1 MEKKGQ
7 RETAVATY
15 GHSTGLE
22 NGKDRFHS
30 TGLLKQISGSYQEV
44 G

>member
-1 MEKKGQ
+1 MGKKV
-7 RETAVATY
+7 RETAVVTY

-22 NGKDRFHS
+22 NGKDCFHS
-30 TGLLKQISGSYQEV
+30 NGRLKQISGSNQGV